1 MAKRKAQAASVQPL
15 APHKPIESTG
25 FYNMPDSPASD
36 LLFEVLGAGA
46 GVAGLP
52 DRKALINHG
61 ATVTVLEGKGDK
73 NRNKRKI
80 TVQTAKA
87 ELSVELADIEKLAGS
102 NKTAKKLLALAL
114 IKANEQAIHDGVMT
128 RDYVS
133 FPLQELIDIGFYSTP
148 QSARKGFNAGMD
160 TLTSIKVAG
169 KTKKTSK
176 KEIVQEGLRVPFT
189 GADIDRG
196 QCYIYL
202 NDRIN
207 WAFLVQ
213 YFTLLPRYYFKL
225 SNRGS
230 DLLYYIFYLARQRT
244 REIAERGYFTI
255 SFRALQQRLQL
266 PSETGNNNPDRTIKQ
281 PIEEAIEELET
292 EHSLMYDN
300 TDFQLLPV
308 YDEAASISTF
318 LDKGYLKV
326 TLLGDF
332 AKSFIDMSQE
342 TARQIE
348 QAQKRQER
356 ITEKAVAIK
365 TAKAMEEA
373 EKKERTGT

>member
-1 MAKRKAQAASVQPL
+1 MAKRKAQATSVQPL
-15 APHKPIESTG
+15 APLKPLEGTG
-25 FYNMPDSPASD
+25 FYNAPTSPAGD
-36 LLFEVLGAGA
+36 ILYEVLGAGT
-46 GVAGLP
+46 GVADLP
-52 DRKALINHG
+52 ARKALISHG
-61 ATVTVLEGKGDK
+61 AAVEVLENG
-73 NRNKRKI
+73 RKRKI
-80 TVQTAKA
+80 TVRTPKN
-87 ELSVELADIEKLAGS
+87 ELTVELADIEKLAGS
-102 NKTAKKLLALAL
+102 NKTAKKFLTLAL

-169 KTKKTSK
+169 KTRKTNK
-176 KEIVQEGLRVPFT
+176 KEIAQEGLRVPFT

-202 NDRIN
+202 NERLN
-207 WAFLVQ
+207 WAFLTQ
-213 YFTLLPRYYFKL
+213 YFTQLPRYYFKL

-255 SFRALQQRLQL
+255 SYRALQQRLQL
-266 PSETGNNNPDRTIKQ
+266 PNEAGSPNPQRDIKK
-281 PIEEAIEELET
+281 PIEDAIEELET
-292 EHSLMYDN
+292 EHSLMYGN
-300 TDFQLLPV
+300 TEFQLYPV
-308 YDEAASISTF
+308 TDEEASISTY
-318 LDKGYLKV
+318 LDTGYLKV

-332 AKSFIDMSQE
+332 AKSFIELSRE
-342 TARQIE
+342 TTKQIE

-365 TAKAMEEA
+365 TAKALEA
-373 EKKERTGT
+373 AETDKKERTGT